1 MEINRA
7 KERYCPCCSTV
18 KEKSKFYPS
27 PIATNEYLPYCKEC
41 VGKKYRA
48 ASQALDSKWG
58 AFWCVCM
65 EMGVP
70 MFREKFQLLKA
81 QYDGFDGKG
90 RRPEPFGLYLALL
103 KDGGVQYRGIFD
115 SDMQLSEFV
124 DLGIEQ
130 SPEEPTQKDMDAQ
143 RKQWDKVWGKDY
155 DDEDCQRL
163 DEYFEGY
170 TNDIPEMDVG
180 MTLRY
185 RDLCKAELRKFKGD
199 DDKGQ
204 TTKEIVDLMK
214 LLKIS
219 DFSSAAD
226 KSDSRIAFEK
236 LIAMIETTKPSECE
250 DITKYVDMCG
260 HEKDRAEDMRCLRNA
275 IAGSR
280 DYPDVPRDER

>member
-27 PIATNEYLPYCKEC
+27 PIVANEYLPYCKEC

-58 AFWCVCM
+58 ALWCVCM

-70 MFREKFQLLKA
+70 LLREKFNLLKA
-81 QYDGFDGKG
+81 QYDGLDGKG

-155 DDEDCQRL
+155 DNEDCQRL
-163 DEYFEGY
+163 DEYFEDY
-170 TNDIPEMDVG
+170 TQDLFEMDMA
-180 MTLRY
+180 MTMRY
-185 RDLCKAELRKFKGD
+185 RDLCRAELKQFKGEGDKDTFNQIKTLMSMLKLD
-199 DDKGQ
+199 DFKDNKQ
-204 TTKEIVDLMK
+204 SETEKFIERM
-214 LLKIS
+214 
-219 DFSSAAD
+219 
-226 KSDSRIAFEK
+226 AFT
-236 LIAMIETTKPSECE
+236 IENTKPAECE
-250 DITKYVDMCG
+250 DLEKY
-260 HEKDRAEDMRCLRNA
+260 KDFSGFGKTWDGLMRCLKNLVG
-275 IAGSR
+275 GSR
-280 DYPDVPRDER
+280 DYPQIPREEQ

>member
-27 PIATNEYLPYCKEC
+27 PIAANEYLPYCREC

-58 AFWCVCM
+58 ALWCVCM

-70 MFREKFQLLKA
+70 LLREKFNLLKA
-81 QYDGFDGKG
+81 QYDGLDGKG

-115 SDMQLSEFV
+115 GDMQLSEFV

-163 DEYFEGY
+163 DEYFEDY
-170 TNDIPEMDVG
+170 TQDLFEMDMA
-180 MTLRY
+180 MTMRY
-185 RDLCKAELRKFKGD
+185 RDLCRAELKQFKGEGDKDTFNQIKTLMSMLKLD
-199 DDKGQ
+199 DFKDNKQ
-204 TTKEIVDLMK
+204 SETEKFIERM
-214 LLKIS
+214 
-219 DFSSAAD
+219 
-226 KSDSRIAFEK
+226 AFT
-236 LIAMIETTKPSECE
+236 IENTKPAECE
-250 DITKYVDMCG
+250 DLEKY
-260 HEKDRAEDMRCLRNA
+260 KDFSGFGKTWDGLMRCLKNLVG
-275 IAGSR
+275 GSR
-280 DYPDVPRDER
+280 DYPDIPREER

>member
-27 PIATNEYLPYCKEC
+27 PIVANEYLPYCKEC

-58 AFWCVCM
+58 ALWCVCM

-70 MFREKFQLLKA
+70 LLREKFNLLKA
-81 QYDGFDGKG
+81 QYDGLDGKG

-115 SDMQLSEFV
+115 GDMQLSEFV

-163 DEYFEGY
+163 DEYFEDY
-170 TNDIPEMDVG
+170 TQDLFEMDMA
-180 MTLRY
+180 MTMRY
-185 RDLCKAELRKFKGD
+185 RDLCRAELKQFKGEGDKDTFNQIKTLMSMLKLD
-199 DDKGQ
+199 DFKDNKQ
-204 TTKEIVDLMK
+204 SETEKFIERM
-214 LLKIS
+214 
-219 DFSSAAD
+219 
-226 KSDSRIAFEK
+226 AFT
-236 LIAMIETTKPSECE
+236 IENTKPAECE
-250 DITKYVDMCG
+250 DLEKY
-260 HEKDRAEDMRCLRNA
+260 KDFSGFGKTWDGLMRCLKNLVG
-275 IAGSR
+275 GSR
-280 DYPDVPRDER
+280 DYPQIPREEQ

>member
-58 AFWCVCM
+58 ALWCVCM

-70 MFREKFQLLKA
+70 LLREKFNLLKA
-81 QYDGFDGKG
+81 QYDGLDGKG

-115 SDMQLSEFV
+115 GDMQLSEFV

-163 DEYFEGY
+163 DEYFEDY
-170 TNDIPEMDVG
+170 TQDLFEMDMA
-180 MTLRY
+180 MTMRY
-185 RDLCKAELRKFKGD
+185 RDLCRLELTQFKGKGDKDTFNQIKTLMSMLKLD
-199 DDKGQ
+199 DFKDNKQ
-204 TTKEIVDLMK
+204 SETEKFIERM
-214 LLKIS
+214 
-219 DFSSAAD
+219 
-226 KSDSRIAFEK
+226 AFT
-236 LIAMIETTKPSECE
+236 IENTKPAECE
-250 DITKYVDMCG
+250 DLEKY
-260 HEKDRAEDMRCLRNA
+260 KDFSGFGKTWDGLMRCLKNLVG
-275 IAGSR
+275 GSR
-280 DYPDVPRDER
+280 DYPDIPREER

>member
-58 AFWCVCM
+58 ALWCVCM

-70 MFREKFQLLKA
+70 LLREKFNLLKA
-81 QYDGFDGKG
+81 QYDGLDGKG

-115 SDMQLSEFV
+115 GDMQLSEFV

-130 SPEEPTQKDMDAQ
+130 PPEEPTQKDMDAQ

-163 DEYFEGY
+163 DEYFEDY
-170 TNDIPEMDVG
+170 TQDLFEMDMA
-180 MTLRY
+180 MTMRY
-185 RDLCKAELRKFKGD
+185 RDLCRAELKQFKGEGDKDTFNQIKTLMSMLKLD
-199 DDKGQ
+199 DFKDNKQ
-204 TTKEIVDLMK
+204 SETEKFIERM
-214 LLKIS
+214 
-219 DFSSAAD
+219 
-226 KSDSRIAFEK
+226 AFT
-236 LIAMIETTKPSECE
+236 IENTKPAECE
-250 DITKYVDMCG
+250 DLEKY
-260 HEKDRAEDMRCLRNA
+260 KDFSGFGKTWDGLMRCLKNLVG
-275 IAGSR
+275 GSR
-280 DYPDVPRDER
+280 DYPDIPREER

>member
-58 AFWCVCM
+58 ALWCVCM

-70 MFREKFQLLKA
+70 LLREKFNLLKA
-81 QYDGFDGKG
+81 QYDGLDGKG

-115 SDMQLSEFV
+115 GDMQLSEFV

-163 DEYFEGY
+163 DEYFEDY
-170 TNDIPEMDVG
+170 TQDLFEMDMA
-180 MTLRY
+180 MTMRY
-185 RDLCKAELRKFKGD
+185 RDLCRAELKQFKGEGDKDTFNQIKTLMSMLKLD
-199 DDKGQ
+199 DFKDNKQ
-204 TTKEIVDLMK
+204 SETEKFIERM
-214 LLKIS
+214 
-219 DFSSAAD
+219 
-226 KSDSRIAFEK
+226 AFT
-236 LIAMIETTKPSECE
+236 IENTKPAECE
-250 DITKYVDMCG
+250 DLEKY
-260 HEKDRAEDMRCLRNA
+260 KDFSGFGKTWDGLMRCLKNLVG
-275 IAGSR
+275 GSR
-280 DYPDVPRDER
+280 DYPQIPREER

>member
-58 AFWCVCM
+58 ALWCVCM

-70 MFREKFQLLKA
+70 LLREKFNLLKA
-81 QYDGFDGKG
+81 QYDGLDGKG

-103 KDGGVQYRGIFD
+103 KDGGVQYRGVFD
-115 SDMQLSEFV
+115 GDMQLSEFV

-130 SPEEPTQKDMDAQ
+130 SPEEPTQKDMDTQ

-163 DEYFEGY
+163 DEYFEDY
-170 TNDIPEMDVG
+170 TQDLFEMDMA
-180 MTLRY
+180 MTMRY
-185 RDLCKAELRKFKGD
+185 RDLCRAELKQFKGEGDKDTFNQIKTLMSMLKLD
-199 DDKGQ
+199 DFKDNRQSETEKFI
-204 TTKEIVDLMK
+204 ERM
-214 LLKIS
+214 
-219 DFSSAAD
+219 
-226 KSDSRIAFEK
+226 AFT
-236 LIAMIETTKPSECE
+236 IENTKPAECE
-250 DITKYVDMCG
+250 DLEKYRDFSG
-260 HEKDRAEDMRCLRNA
+260 FGKTWDGLMRCLKNLVG
-275 IAGSR
+275 GSR
-280 DYPDVPRDER
+280 DYPQIPREEQ

>member
-58 AFWCVCM
+58 ALWCVCM

-70 MFREKFQLLKA
+70 LLREKFNLLKA
-81 QYDGFDGKG
+81 QYDGLDGKG

-115 SDMQLSEFV
+115 GDMQLSEFV

-163 DEYFEGY
+163 DEYFEDY
-170 TNDIPEMDVG
+170 TQDLFEMDMA
-180 MTLRY
+180 MTMRY
-185 RDLCKAELRKFKGD
+185 RDLCRAELKQFKGEGDKDTFNQIKTLMSMLKLD
-199 DDKGQ
+199 DFKDNKQ
-204 TTKEIVDLMK
+204 SETEKFIERM
-214 LLKIS
+214 
-219 DFSSAAD
+219 
-226 KSDSRIAFEK
+226 AFT
-236 LIAMIETTKPSECE
+236 IENTKPAECE
-250 DITKYVDMCG
+250 DLEKY
-260 HEKDRAEDMRCLRNA
+260 KDFSGFGKTWDGMMRCLKNLVG
-275 IAGSR
+275 GSR
-280 DYPDVPRDER
+280 DYPQIPREEQ

>member
-27 PIATNEYLPYCKEC
+27 PITTNEYLPYCKEC
-41 VGKKYRA
+41 VGKKYRT

-58 AFWCVCM
+58 ALWCVCM

-70 MFREKFQLLKA
+70 LLRDKFDLLKA
-81 QYDGFDGKG
+81 QYDGLDGKG

-130 SPEEPTQKDMDAQ
+130 SPEEPTQKDMDAR

-163 DEYFEGY
+163 DEYFEDY
-170 TNDIPEMDVG
+170 TQDLFEMDMA
-180 MTLRY
+180 MTMRY
-185 RDLCKAELRKFKGD
+185 RDLCRLELAQFKGQGDKDTFNQIKTLMSMLKLD
-199 DDKGQ
+199 DFKDNKQ
-204 TTKEIVDLMK
+204 SETEKFVERM
-214 LLKIS
+214 
-219 DFSSAAD
+219 
-226 KSDSRIAFEK
+226 AFT
-236 LIAMIETTKPSECE
+236 IENTKPAECE
-250 DITKYVDMCG
+250 DLEKY
-260 HEKDRAEDMRCLRNA
+260 KDFSGFGKTWDGLMRCLKNLVG
-275 IAGSR
+275 GSR
-280 DYPDVPRDER
+280 DYPDIPREER

>member
-27 PIATNEYLPYCKEC
+27 PIAANEYLPYCKEC

-58 AFWCVCM
+58 ALWCVCM

-70 MFREKFQLLKA
+70 LLREKFNLLKA
-81 QYDGFDGKG
+81 QYDGLDGKG

-115 SDMQLSEFV
+115 GDMQLSEFV

-163 DEYFEGY
+163 DEYFEDY
-170 TNDIPEMDVG
+170 TQDLFEMDMA
-180 MTLRY
+180 MTMRY
-185 RDLCKAELRKFKGD
+185 RDLCRAELKQFKGEGDKDTFNQIKTLMSMLKLD
-199 DDKGQ
+199 DFKDNKQ
-204 TTKEIVDLMK
+204 SETEKFIERM
-214 LLKIS
+214 
-219 DFSSAAD
+219 
-226 KSDSRIAFEK
+226 AFT
-236 LIAMIETTKPSECE
+236 IENTKPAECE
-250 DITKYVDMCG
+250 DLEKY
-260 HEKDRAEDMRCLRNA
+260 KDFSGFGKTWDGLMRCLKNLVG
-275 IAGSR
+275 GSR
-280 DYPDVPRDER
+280 DYPDIPREER

>member
-27 PIATNEYLPYCKEC
+27 PIAANEYLPYCKEC

-58 AFWCVCM
+58 ALWCVCM

-70 MFREKFQLLKA
+70 LLREKFNLLKA
-81 QYDGFDGKG
+81 QYDGLDGKG

-163 DEYFEGY
+163 DEYFEDY
-170 TNDIPEMDVG
+170 TQDLFEMDMA
-180 MTLRY
+180 MTMRY
-185 RDLCKAELRKFKGD
+185 RDLCRAELKQFKGEGDKDTFNQIKTLMSMLKLD
-199 DDKGQ
+199 DFKDNKQ
-204 TTKEIVDLMK
+204 SETEKFIERM
-214 LLKIS
+214 
-219 DFSSAAD
+219 
-226 KSDSRIAFEK
+226 AFT
-236 LIAMIETTKPSECE
+236 IENTKPAECE
-250 DITKYVDMCG
+250 DLEKY
-260 HEKDRAEDMRCLRNA
+260 KDFSGFGKTWDGLMRCLKNLVG
-275 IAGSR
+275 GSR
-280 DYPDVPRDER
+280 DYPDIPREER

>member
-48 ASQALDSKWG
+48 ASQVLDSKWG
-58 AFWCVCM
+58 ALWCVCM

-70 MFREKFQLLKA
+70 LLREKFNLLKA
-81 QYDGFDGKG
+81 QYDGLDGKG

-115 SDMQLSEFV
+115 GDMQLSEFV

-163 DEYFEGY
+163 DEYFEDY
-170 TNDIPEMDVG
+170 TQDLFEMDMA
-180 MTLRY
+180 MTMRY
-185 RDLCKAELRKFKGD
+185 RDLCRAELKQFKGEGDKDTFNQIKTLMSMLKLD
-199 DDKGQ
+199 DFKDNKQ
-204 TTKEIVDLMK
+204 SETEKFVERM
-214 LLKIS
+214 
-219 DFSSAAD
+219 
-226 KSDSRIAFEK
+226 AFT
-236 LIAMIETTKPSECE
+236 IENTKPAECE
-250 DITKYVDMCG
+250 DLEKY
-260 HEKDRAEDMRCLRNA
+260 KDFSGFGKTWDGQMRCLKNLV
-275 IAGSR
+275 AGGR
-280 DYPDVPRDER
+280 DYPDIPREER

>member
-27 PIATNEYLPYCKEC
+27 PIAINEYLPYCKEC

-58 AFWCVCM
+58 ALWCICM

-70 MFREKFQLLKA
+70 LLREKFNLLKA
-81 QYDGFDGKG
+81 QYDGLDGKG

-115 SDMQLSEFV
+115 GDMQLSEFV

-130 SPEEPTQKDMDAQ
+130 SPEEPMQKDMDAQ

-163 DEYFEGY
+163 DEYFEDY
-170 TNDIPEMDVG
+170 TQDLFEMDMA
-180 MTLRY
+180 MTMRY
-185 RDLCKAELRKFKGD
+185 RDLCRAELKQFKGEGDKDTFNQIKTLMSMLKLD
-199 DDKGQ
+199 DFKDNKQ
-204 TTKEIVDLMK
+204 SETEKFIERM
-214 LLKIS
+214 
-219 DFSSAAD
+219 
-226 KSDSRIAFEK
+226 AFT
-236 LIAMIETTKPSECE
+236 IENTKPAECE
-250 DITKYVDMCG
+250 DLEKY
-260 HEKDRAEDMRCLRNA
+260 KDFSGFGKTWDGLMRCLKNLVG
-275 IAGSR
+275 GSR
-280 DYPDVPRDER
+280 DYPDIPREER

>member
-58 AFWCVCM
+58 ALWCICM

-70 MFREKFQLLKA
+70 LLREKFNLLKA
-81 QYDGFDGKG
+81 QYDGLDGKG

-130 SPEEPTQKDMDAQ
+130 TPEEPTQKDMDAQ

-163 DEYFEGY
+163 DEYFEDY
-170 TNDIPEMDVG
+170 TQDLFEMDMA
-180 MTLRY
+180 MTMRY
-185 RDLCKAELRKFKGD
+185 RDLCRAELKQFKGEGDKDTFNQIKTLMSMLKLD
-199 DDKGQ
+199 DFKDNKQ
-204 TTKEIVDLMK
+204 SETEKFIERM
-214 LLKIS
+214 
-219 DFSSAAD
+219 
-226 KSDSRIAFEK
+226 AFT
-236 LIAMIETTKPSECE
+236 IENTKPAECE
-250 DITKYVDMCG
+250 DLEKY
-260 HEKDRAEDMRCLRNA
+260 KDFSGFGKTWDGLMRCLKNLVG
-275 IAGSR
+275 GSR
-280 DYPDVPRDER
+280 DYPDIPREER

>member
-58 AFWCVCM
+58 ALWCVCM

-70 MFREKFQLLKA
+70 LLREKFNLLKA
-81 QYDGFDGKG
+81 QYDGLDGKG

-115 SDMQLSEFV
+115 GDMQLSEFV

-155 DDEDCQRL
+155 DNEDCQRL
-163 DEYFEGY
+163 DEYFEDY
-170 TNDIPEMDVG
+170 TQDLFEMDMA
-180 MTLRY
+180 MTMRY
-185 RDLCKAELRKFKGD
+185 RDLCRAELKQFKGEGDKDTFNQIKTLMSMLKLD
-199 DDKGQ
+199 DFKDNKQ
-204 TTKEIVDLMK
+204 SETEKFIERM
-214 LLKIS
+214 
-219 DFSSAAD
+219 
-226 KSDSRIAFEK
+226 AFT
-236 LIAMIETTKPSECE
+236 IENTKPAECE
-250 DITKYVDMCG
+250 DLEKY
-260 HEKDRAEDMRCLRNA
+260 KDFSGFGKTWDGLMRCLKNLVG
-275 IAGSR
+275 GSR
-280 DYPDVPRDER
+280 DYPQIPREEQ

>member
-58 AFWCVCM
+58 ALWCVCM

-70 MFREKFQLLKA
+70 LLREKFNLLKA
-81 QYDGFDGKG
+81 QYDGLDGKG

-115 SDMQLSEFV
+115 GDMQLSEFV

-163 DEYFEGY
+163 DEYFEDY
-170 TNDIPEMDVG
+170 TQDLFEMDMA
-180 MTLRY
+180 MTMRY
-185 RDLCKAELRKFKGD
+185 RDLCRAELKQFKGEGDKDTFNQIKTLMSMLKLD
-199 DDKGQ
+199 DFKDNKQ
-204 TTKEIVDLMK
+204 SETEKFIERM
-214 LLKIS
+214 
-219 DFSSAAD
+219 
-226 KSDSRIAFEK
+226 AFT
-236 LIAMIETTKPSECE
+236 IENTKPAECE
-250 DITKYVDMCG
+250 DLEKY
-260 HEKDRAEDMRCLRNA
+260 KDFSGFGKTWDGLMRCLKNLVG
-275 IAGSR
+275 GSR
-280 DYPDVPRDER
+280 DYPQIPREEQ

>member
-58 AFWCVCM
+58 ALWCVCM

-70 MFREKFQLLKA
+70 LLREKFNLLKA
-81 QYDGFDGKG
+81 QYDGLDGKG
-90 RRPEPFGLYLALL
+90 RRPEPFGFYLALL

-115 SDMQLSEFV
+115 GDMQLSEFV

-163 DEYFEGY
+163 DEYFEDY
-170 TNDIPEMDVG
+170 TQDLFEMDMA
-180 MTLRY
+180 MTMRY
-185 RDLCKAELRKFKGD
+185 RDLCRAELKQFKGEGDKDTFNQIKTLMSMLKLD
-199 DDKGQ
+199 DFKDNKQ
-204 TTKEIVDLMK
+204 SETEKFIERM
-214 LLKIS
+214 
-219 DFSSAAD
+219 
-226 KSDSRIAFEK
+226 AFT
-236 LIAMIETTKPSECE
+236 IENTKPAECE
-250 DITKYVDMCG
+250 DLEKY
-260 HEKDRAEDMRCLRNA
+260 KDFSGFGKTWDGLMRCLKNLVG
-275 IAGSR
+275 GSR
-280 DYPDVPRDER
+280 DYPDIPREER

>member
-27 PIATNEYLPYCKEC
+27 PIVTNEYLPYCKEC

-58 AFWCVCM
+58 ALWCVCM

-70 MFREKFQLLKA
+70 LLREKFNLLKA
-81 QYDGFDGKG
+81 QYDGLDGKG

-163 DEYFEGY
+163 DEYFEDY
-170 TNDIPEMDVG
+170 TQDLFEMDMA
-180 MTLRY
+180 MTMRY
-185 RDLCKAELRKFKGD
+185 RDLCRAELKQFKGEGDKDTFNQIKTLMSMLKLD
-199 DDKGQ
+199 DFKDNKQ
-204 TTKEIVDLMK
+204 SETEKFIERM
-214 LLKIS
+214 
-219 DFSSAAD
+219 
-226 KSDSRIAFEK
+226 AFT
-236 LIAMIETTKPSECE
+236 IENTKPAECE
-250 DITKYVDMCG
+250 DLEKY
-260 HEKDRAEDMRCLRNA
+260 KDFSGFGKTWDGLMRCLKNLVG
-275 IAGSR
+275 GSR
-280 DYPDVPRDER
+280 EYPDIPREER

>member
-27 PIATNEYLPYCKEC
+27 PIAINEYLPYCKEC

-58 AFWCVCM
+58 ALWCVCM

-70 MFREKFQLLKA
+70 LLREKFNLLKA
-81 QYDGFDGKG
+81 QYDGLDGKG

-115 SDMQLSEFV
+115 GDMQLSEFV

-130 SPEEPTQKDMDAQ
+130 SPEEPMQKDMDAQ

-163 DEYFEGY
+163 DEYFEDY
-170 TNDIPEMDVG
+170 TQDIFEMDMA
-180 MTLRY
+180 MTMRY
-185 RDLCKAELRKFKGD
+185 RDLCRLEFTQFKGQGDKDTFNQIKTLMSMLKLD
-199 DDKGQ
+199 DFKDNKQ
-204 TTKEIVDLMK
+204 SETEK
-214 LLKIS
+214 LIE
-219 DFSSAAD
+219 
-226 KSDSRIAFEK
+226 RIAFT
-236 LIAMIETTKPSECE
+236 IENTKPAECE
-250 DITKYVDMCG
+250 DLEKY
-260 HEKDRAEDMRCLRNA
+260 KDFSGFGKTWDGLMRCLKNLVG
-275 IAGSR
+275 GSR
-280 DYPDVPRDER
+280 DYPQIPREEQ

>member
-18 KEKSKFYPS
+18 KEKQKFYPS

-58 AFWCVCM
+58 ALWCVCM

-70 MFREKFQLLKA
+70 LLREKFNLLKA
-81 QYDGFDGKG
+81 QYDGLDGKG

-103 KDGGVQYRGIFD
+103 KDGGVQYRGVFD
-115 SDMQLSEFV
+115 GDMQLSEFV

-163 DEYFEGY
+163 DEYFEDY
-170 TNDIPEMDVG
+170 TQDLFEMDMA
-180 MTLRY
+180 MTMRY
-185 RDLCKAELRKFKGD
+185 RDLCRLELMQFKGQGDKDTFNQIKTLMSMLKLD
-199 DDKGQ
+199 DFKDNKQ
-204 TTKEIVDLMK
+204 SETEKFIERM
-214 LLKIS
+214 
-219 DFSSAAD
+219 
-226 KSDSRIAFEK
+226 AFT
-236 LIAMIETTKPSECE
+236 IENTKPAECE
-250 DITKYVDMCG
+250 DLEKY
-260 HEKDRAEDMRCLRNA
+260 KDFSGFGKTWDGLMRCLKNLVG
-275 IAGSR
+275 GSR
-280 DYPDVPRDER
+280 DYPDIPREER

>member
-58 AFWCVCM
+58 ALWCACM

-70 MFREKFQLLKA
+70 LLREKFNLLKA
-81 QYDGFDGKG
+81 QYDGLDGKG

-103 KDGGVQYRGIFD
+103 KDGGVQYRGVFD
-115 SDMQLSEFV
+115 GDMQLSEFV

-163 DEYFEGY
+163 DEYFEDY
-170 TNDIPEMDVG
+170 TQDLFEMDMA
-180 MTLRY
+180 MTMRY
-185 RDLCKAELRKFKGD
+185 RDLCRAELKQFKGEGDKDTFNQIKTLMSMLKLD
-199 DDKGQ
+199 DFKDNKQ
-204 TTKEIVDLMK
+204 SETEKFVERM
-214 LLKIS
+214 
-219 DFSSAAD
+219 
-226 KSDSRIAFEK
+226 AFT
-236 LIAMIETTKPSECE
+236 IENTKPAECE
-250 DITKYVDMCG
+250 DLEKY
-260 HEKDRAEDMRCLRNA
+260 KDFSGFGKTWDGLMRCLKNLVA
-275 IAGSR
+275 NSR
-280 DYPDVPRDER
+280 DYPQIPREEQ

>member
-58 AFWCVCM
+58 ALWCVCM
-65 EMGVP
+65 EMGMP
-70 MFREKFQLLKA
+70 LLREKFNLLKA
-81 QYDGFDGKG
+81 QYDGLDGKG
-90 RRPEPFGLYLALL
+90 RRPEPFGIYLALL

-124 DLGIEQ
+124 DIGIEQ
-130 SPEEPTQKDMDAQ
+130 SLEEPTQKDMDAQ

-163 DEYFEGY
+163 DEYFEDY
-170 TNDIPEMDVG
+170 TQDLFEMDMA
-180 MTLRY
+180 MTMRY
-185 RDLCKAELRKFKGD
+185 RDLCRAELKQFKGEGDKDTFNQIKTLMSMLKLD
-199 DDKGQ
+199 DFKDNKQ
-204 TTKEIVDLMK
+204 
-214 LLKIS
+214 S
-219 DFSSAAD
+219 DTEKFIE
-226 KSDSRIAFEK
+226 RIAFT
-236 LIAMIETTKPSECE
+236 IENTKPAECE
-250 DITKYVDMCG
+250 DLEKY
-260 HEKDRAEDMRCLRNA
+260 KDFSGFGKTWDGLMRCLKNLVG
-275 IAGSR
+275 GSR
-280 DYPDVPRDER
+280 DYPQIPREEQ

>member
-58 AFWCVCM
+58 ALWCVCM

-70 MFREKFQLLKA
+70 LLREKFNLLKA
-81 QYDGFDGKG
+81 QYEGLDGKG

-115 SDMQLSEFV
+115 GDMQLSEFV

-163 DEYFEGY
+163 DEYFEDY
-170 TNDIPEMDVG
+170 TQDLFEMDMA
-180 MTLRY
+180 MTMRY
-185 RDLCKAELRKFKGD
+185 RDLCRAELKQFKGEGDKDTFNQIKTLMSMLKLD
-199 DDKGQ
+199 DFKDNKQ
-204 TTKEIVDLMK
+204 SETEKFIERM
-214 LLKIS
+214 
-219 DFSSAAD
+219 
-226 KSDSRIAFEK
+226 AFT
-236 LIAMIETTKPSECE
+236 IENTKPAECE
-250 DITKYVDMCG
+250 DLEKY
-260 HEKDRAEDMRCLRNA
+260 KDFSGFGKTWDGLMRCLKNLVG
-275 IAGSR
+275 GSR
-280 DYPDVPRDER
+280 DYPDIPREER

>member
-58 AFWCVCM
+58 ALWCVCM

-70 MFREKFQLLKA
+70 LLREKFNLLKA
-81 QYDGFDGKG
+81 QYDGLDGKG

-115 SDMQLSEFV
+115 GDMQLSEFV

-130 SPEEPTQKDMDAQ
+130 SPEEPMQKDMDAQ

-163 DEYFEGY
+163 DEYFEDY
-170 TNDIPEMDVG
+170 TQDLFEMDMA
-180 MTLRY
+180 MTMRY
-185 RDLCKAELRKFKGD
+185 RDLCRAELKQFKGEGDKDTFNQIKTLMSMLKLD
-199 DDKGQ
+199 DFKDNKQ
-204 TTKEIVDLMK
+204 SETEKFIERM
-214 LLKIS
+214 
-219 DFSSAAD
+219 
-226 KSDSRIAFEK
+226 AFT
-236 LIAMIETTKPSECE
+236 IENTKPAECE
-250 DITKYVDMCG
+250 DLEKY
-260 HEKDRAEDMRCLRNA
+260 KDFSGFGKTWDGLMRCLRNLV
-275 IAGSR
+275 AGDR
-280 DYPDVPRDER
+280 NYPDIPREER

>member
-27 PIATNEYLPYCKEC
+27 PIAANEYLPYCKEC

-58 AFWCVCM
+58 ALWCVCM

-70 MFREKFQLLKA
+70 LLREKFNLLKA
-81 QYDGFDGKG
+81 QYDGLDGKG

-143 RKQWDKVWGKDY
+143 RKQWDKVWRKDF

-163 DEYFEGY
+163 DEYFDGY

-236 LIAMIETTKPSECE
+236 LIAMIETTKPAECE

-280 DYPDVPRDER
+280 DYPDIPRDER

>member
-27 PIATNEYLPYCKEC
+27 PIAVNEYLPYCREC
-41 VGKKYRA
+41 VGKKYRV

-58 AFWCVCM
+58 ALWCVCM

-70 MFREKFQLLKA
+70 LLREKFNLLKA
-81 QYDGFDGKG
+81 QYDGLDGKG

-115 SDMQLSEFV
+115 GDMQLSEFV

-163 DEYFEGY
+163 DEYFEDY
-170 TNDIPEMDVG
+170 TQDLFEMDMA
-180 MTLRY
+180 MTMRY
-185 RDLCKAELRKFKGD
+185 RDLCRAELKQFKGEGDKDTFNQIKTLMSMLKLD
-199 DDKGQ
+199 DFKDNKQ
-204 TTKEIVDLMK
+204 SETEKFIERM
-214 LLKIS
+214 
-219 DFSSAAD
+219 
-226 KSDSRIAFEK
+226 AFT
-236 LIAMIETTKPSECE
+236 IENTKPAECE
-250 DITKYVDMCG
+250 DLEKY
-260 HEKDRAEDMRCLRNA
+260 KDFSGFGKTWDGLMRCLKNLVG
-275 IAGSR
+275 GSR
-280 DYPDVPRDER
+280 DYPDIPREER

>member
-58 AFWCVCM
+58 ALWCVCM

-70 MFREKFQLLKA
+70 LLREKFNLLKA
-81 QYDGFDGKG
+81 QYDGLDGKG
-90 RRPEPFGLYLALL
+90 RRPEPFGIYLALL

-115 SDMQLSEFV
+115 GDMQLSEFV

-130 SPEEPTQKDMDAQ
+130 PPEEPTQKDMDAQ

-163 DEYFEGY
+163 DEYFEDY
-170 TNDIPEMDVG
+170 TQDLFEMDMA
-180 MTLRY
+180 MTMRY
-185 RDLCKAELRKFKGD
+185 RDLCRAELKQFKGEGDKDTFNQIKTLMSMLKLD
-199 DDKGQ
+199 DFKDNKQ
-204 TTKEIVDLMK
+204 SETEKFIERM
-214 LLKIS
+214 
-219 DFSSAAD
+219 
-226 KSDSRIAFEK
+226 AFT
-236 LIAMIETTKPSECE
+236 IENTKPAECE
-250 DITKYVDMCG
+250 DLEKY
-260 HEKDRAEDMRCLRNA
+260 KDFSGFGKTWDGLMRCLKNLVG
-275 IAGSR
+275 GSR
-280 DYPDVPRDER
+280 DYPDIPREER

>member
-48 ASQALDSKWG
+48 ASQVLDSKWG
-58 AFWCVCM
+58 ALWCVCM

-70 MFREKFQLLKA
+70 LLREKFNLLKA
-81 QYDGFDGKG
+81 QYDGLDGKG

-115 SDMQLSEFV
+115 GDMQLSEFV

-130 SPEEPTQKDMDAQ
+130 SPEEPTQKDVDAQ

-163 DEYFEGY
+163 DEYFEDY
-170 TNDIPEMDVG
+170 TQDLFEMDMA
-180 MTLRY
+180 MTMRY
-185 RDLCKAELRKFKGD
+185 RDLCRAELKQFKGEGDKDTFNQIKTLMSMLKLD
-199 DDKGQ
+199 DFKDNKQ
-204 TTKEIVDLMK
+204 SETEKFVERM
-214 LLKIS
+214 
-219 DFSSAAD
+219 
-226 KSDSRIAFEK
+226 AFT
-236 LIAMIETTKPSECE
+236 IENTKPAECE
-250 DITKYVDMCG
+250 DLEKY
-260 HEKDRAEDMRCLRNA
+260 KDFSGFGKTWDGLMRCLKNLVG
-275 IAGSR
+275 GSR
-280 DYPDVPRDER
+280 DYPDIPREER

>member
-7 KERYCPCCSTV
+7 KERYCPYCSTV

-48 ASQALDSKWG
+48 ASQVLDSKWG
-58 AFWCVCM
+58 ALWCVCM

-70 MFREKFQLLKA
+70 LLREKFNLLKA
-81 QYDGFDGKG
+81 QYDGLDGKG

-115 SDMQLSEFV
+115 GDMQLSEFV

-163 DEYFEGY
+163 DEYFEDY
-170 TNDIPEMDVG
+170 TQDLFEMDTA
-180 MTLRY
+180 MTMRY
-185 RDLCKAELRKFKGD
+185 RDLCRAELKQFKGEGDKDTFNQIKTLMSMLKLD
-199 DDKGQ
+199 DFKDNKQ
-204 TTKEIVDLMK
+204 SETEKFIERM
-214 LLKIS
+214 
-219 DFSSAAD
+219 
-226 KSDSRIAFEK
+226 AFT
-236 LIAMIETTKPSECE
+236 IENTKPAECE
-250 DITKYVDMCG
+250 DLEKY
-260 HEKDRAEDMRCLRNA
+260 KDFSGFGKTWDGLMRCLKNLVG
-275 IAGSR
+275 GSR
-280 DYPDVPRDER
+280 DYPDIPREER

>member
-58 AFWCVCM
+58 ALWCVCM

-70 MFREKFQLLKA
+70 LLREKFNLLKA
-81 QYDGFDGKG
+81 QYDGLDGKG

-115 SDMQLSEFV
+115 GDMQLSEFV

-130 SPEEPTQKDMDAQ
+130 SLEEPTQKDMDAQ

-163 DEYFEGY
+163 DEYFEDY
-170 TNDIPEMDVG
+170 TQDLFEMDMA
-180 MTLRY
+180 MTMRY
-185 RDLCKAELRKFKGD
+185 RDLCRAELKQFKGEGDKDTFNQIKTLMSMLKLD
-199 DDKGQ
+199 DFKDNKQ
-204 TTKEIVDLMK
+204 SETEKFIERM
-214 LLKIS
+214 
-219 DFSSAAD
+219 
-226 KSDSRIAFEK
+226 AFT
-236 LIAMIETTKPSECE
+236 IENTKPAECE
-250 DITKYVDMCG
+250 DLEKY
-260 HEKDRAEDMRCLRNA
+260 KDFSGFGKTWDGLMRCLRNLVG
-275 IAGSR
+275 GSR
-280 DYPDVPRDER
+280 DYPQIPREEQ

>member
-58 AFWCVCM
+58 ALWCVCM

-70 MFREKFQLLKA
+70 LLREKFNLLKA
-81 QYDGFDGKG
+81 QYDGLDGKG

-115 SDMQLSEFV
+115 GDMQLSEFV

-163 DEYFEGY
+163 DEYFEDY
-170 TNDIPEMDVG
+170 TQDLFEMDMA
-180 MTLRY
+180 MTMRY
-185 RDLCKAELRKFKGD
+185 RDLCRAELKQFKGEGDKDTFNQIKTLMSMLKLD
-199 DDKGQ
+199 DFKDNKQ
-204 TTKEIVDLMK
+204 SETEKFIERM
-214 LLKIS
+214 
-219 DFSSAAD
+219 
-226 KSDSRIAFEK
+226 AFT
-236 LIAMIETTKPSECE
+236 IENTKPAECE
-250 DITKYVDMCG
+250 DLEKY
-260 HEKDRAEDMRCLRNA
+260 KDFSGFGKTWDGLMRCLRNLV
-275 IAGSR
+275 AGDR
-280 DYPDVPRDER
+280 NYPDIPREER

>member
-7 KERYCPCCSTV
+7 KERYCPGCSTV

-58 AFWCVCM
+58 ALWCVCM

-70 MFREKFQLLKA
+70 LLREKFNLLKA
-81 QYDGFDGKG
+81 QYDGLDGKG

-115 SDMQLSEFV
+115 GDMQLSEFV

-130 SPEEPTQKDMDAQ
+130 SLEEPTQKDMDAQ

-155 DDEDCQRL
+155 DDDDCQRL
-163 DEYFEGY
+163 DEYFEDY
-170 TNDIPEMDVG
+170 TQDLFEMDMA
-180 MTLRY
+180 MTMRY
-185 RDLCKAELRKFKGD
+185 RDLCRAELKQFKGEGDKDTFSQIKTLMSMLKLD
-199 DDKGQ
+199 DFKDNKQ
-204 TTKEIVDLMK
+204 SETEKFIERM
-214 LLKIS
+214 
-219 DFSSAAD
+219 
-226 KSDSRIAFEK
+226 AFT
-236 LIAMIETTKPSECE
+236 IENTKPAECE
-250 DITKYVDMCG
+250 DLEKY
-260 HEKDRAEDMRCLRNA
+260 KDFSGFGKTWDGLMRCLRNLVG
-275 IAGSR
+275 GSR
-280 DYPDVPRDER
+280 DYPQIPREEQ

>member
-58 AFWCVCM
+58 ALWCVCM

-70 MFREKFQLLKA
+70 LLREKFNLLKA
-81 QYDGFDGKG
+81 QYDGLDGKG

-115 SDMQLSEFV
+115 GDIQLSEFV

-155 DDEDCQRL
+155 DDDDCQRL
-163 DEYFEGY
+163 DEYFEDY
-170 TNDIPEMDVG
+170 TQDLFEMDMA
-180 MTLRY
+180 MTMRY
-185 RDLCKAELRKFKGD
+185 RDLCRAELKQFKGKGDKDTFNQIKTLMSMLKLD
-199 DDKGQ
+199 DFKDNKQ
-204 TTKEIVDLMK
+204 
-214 LLKIS
+214 S
-219 DFSSAAD
+219 DTEKFIE
-226 KSDSRIAFEK
+226 RIAFT
-236 LIAMIETTKPSECE
+236 IENTKPAECE
-250 DITKYVDMCG
+250 DLEKY
-260 HEKDRAEDMRCLRNA
+260 KDFSGFGKTWDGLMRCLKNLVG
-275 IAGSR
+275 GSR
-280 DYPDVPRDER
+280 DYPQIPREEQ

>member
-7 KERYCPCCSTV
+7 KERYCPRCSTV

-27 PIATNEYLPYCKEC
+27 PIVANEYLPYCKEC

-58 AFWCVCM
+58 ALWCVCM

-70 MFREKFQLLKA
+70 LLREKFNLLKA
-81 QYDGFDGKG
+81 QYDGLDGKG

-115 SDMQLSEFV
+115 GDMQLSEFV

-155 DDEDCQRL
+155 DD
-163 DEYFEGY
+163 
-170 TNDIPEMDVG
+170 
-180 MTLRY
+180 
-185 RDLCKAELRKFKGD
+185 
-199 DDKGQ
+199 
-204 TTKEIVDLMK
+204 
-214 LLKIS
+214 
-219 DFSSAAD
+219 
-226 KSDSRIAFEK
+226 
-236 LIAMIETTKPSECE
+236 
-250 DITKYVDMCG
+250 
-260 HEKDRAEDMRCLRNA
+260 
-275 IAGSR
+275 
-280 DYPDVPRDER
+280 